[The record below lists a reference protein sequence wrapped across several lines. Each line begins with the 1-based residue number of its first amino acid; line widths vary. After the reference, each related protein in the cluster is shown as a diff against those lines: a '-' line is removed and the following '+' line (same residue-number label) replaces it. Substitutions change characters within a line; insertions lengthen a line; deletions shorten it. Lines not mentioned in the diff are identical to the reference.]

1 MKNVPTGE
9 AVFADGGM
17 RLSLSGAVARLTLSS
32 PETRNSLN
40 SAMWAALRQ
49 IAVDLAEDRCARVLV
64 IVGAGDKAF
73 SSGADISEF
82 PETYA
87 NPESARRYNE
97 AVRTAQA
104 SVAALPIPVIAEIRG
119 ACFGGGCSLALHCD
133 LRFADETARFA
144 VTPAKLGLAY
154 SFEDTKRL
162 VSAVGPAR
170 AKDILF
176 SGRTLSSREA
186 QRVGLID
193 FVYPPAK
200 LGDAVDN
207 YASLLS
213 SVSQSSIRV
222 AKATVDS
229 IAAGADEADAELRA
243 AFEAT
248 FSGPDFA
255 EGYAAFQQ
263 KRKPVFD

>member
-1 MKNVPTGE
+1 MWSALPRIAAE
-9 AVFADGGM
+9 
-17 RLSLSGAVARLTLSS
+17 LT
-32 PETRNSLN
+32 
-40 SAMWAALRQ
+40 
-49 IAVDLAEDRCARVLV
+49 EDRSARVLV
-64 IVGAGDKAF
+64 ITGEGDRAF
-73 SSGADISEF
+73 SAGADIGEF

-87 NPESARRYNE
+87 DPQAARRYNL
-97 AVRTAQA
+97 AVRSAQA

-133 LRFADETARFA
+133 LRFADGTARFA
-144 VTPAKLGLAY
+144 ITPAKLGLAY
-154 SFEDTKRL
+154 SFEDTRRL

-170 AKDILF
+170 AKDLLC
-176 SGRTLSSREA
+176 SGRTLSSTEA
-186 QRVGLID
+186 QRIGLID
-193 FVYPPAK
+193 FVCPSAD
-200 LGDAVDN
+200 LGDAVAD
-207 YASLLS
+207 YASQLS
-213 SVSQSSIRV
+213 DVSQSSIRV

-255 EGYAAFQQ
+255 EGCAAFRE